1 MKTTQKVIDNLKNKI
16 AERKTQV
23 SDLYSEYYY
32 KIAINKT
39 VDEIVGPKQEYLNVN
54 NLPYVGY

>member
-16 AERKTQV
+16 AQRKTQV

-32 KIAINKT
+32 KFAIKKT
-39 VDEIVGPKQEYLNVN
+39 VEEILGPESEYIDVR
-54 NLPYVGY
+54 NLPYVG